1 MYAVFESGGKQH
13 RVREGE
19 TVKVELLDAN
29 EGDLI
34 TFDNVLLVSDNEQT
48 RVGKPYVEGIKVQ
61 GRLLTHSRTKKIG
74 VTKFKRRKNYL
85 RRSGHRQ
92 NFSLVE
98 IESISE

>member
-13 RVREGE
+13 RVRQGE
-19 TVKVELLDAN
+19 TVKVELLNGN
-29 EGDLI
+29 EGDPI
-34 TFDNVLLVSDNEQT
+34 TFENVLLIGNSEQI
-48 RVGKPYVEGIKVQ
+48 RVGKPYVEGSKVH
-61 GRLLTHSRTKKIG
+61 GRLLAHGKGKKIR

-85 RRSGHRQ
+85 RHLSHRQ